1 MTFSLQRNSFLFQLI
16 EKNLQVKNYCLDI
29 VLSFP
34 GSHKKFENAVNDF
47 HILKTSFKI

>member
-1 MTFSLQRNSFLFQLI
+1 MTSHCDGTVFSFNSQ
-16 EKNLQVKNYCLDI
+16 KNNLPVKNYCLDV

-47 HILKTSFKI
+47 HRLKTSFTS